1 MNRHP
6 GLILLALSLFALSLL
21 VGSTPACAQ
30 PTTTAPT
37 NTLSAESDYNMTILP
52 DPQGP
57 PSRPRVGLV
66 LSGGGAKGLAHI
78 GVLKVI
84 EEAGLDIDVVT
95 GTSMGSIIG
104 GLYAIGYTS
113 EEIDSLVVSIDWAD
127 FFAETVNR
135 EHLSMEQK
143 LYDARYLASLPLRDG
158 TVSLPNGLI
167 PGQNFSALL
176 NRLTLFVHDTPDF
189 HNLPRPFACIA
200 TDLVTGVA
208 VVLDHGNLSEAIRA
222 SMAIPSIFTPVPYQ
236 GSLLVDGGMVRN
248 FPAQDAL
255 DLGADILV
263 GVNVG
268 VPLNSREKLTDIISI
283 VNQSLSFIGAESDS
297 IQRTLVDILIEPP
310 VAEFSITDFYDAK
323 SIIQVGEE
331 TARTY
336 LPQLRALAD
345 SLNRLGPESPRPLPP
360 RIDSVYV
367 EKVEIHGL
375 NHVTQRQVMADFA
388 IDAPRWVTTEELE
401 AGVERV
407 FSSQFFERVGYNLQA
422 TQRGTIVTLNVLEK
436 HSDFFRFGFR
446 YDSFDKAG
454 VLLNLTSHN
463 LIWNSTMATL
473 DLVLGEYTEAEAAW
487 FFHTG
492 YRPRI
497 GMRLHS
503 IYQQAQFLITPPSV
517 LTPVEMKLRLNRNEF
532 LAGTIFSTTS
542 AIGGGVRHYWSVT
555 SPRFSV
561 PGLKRTESSHPALFA
576 LLWEDSFD
584 RADFATD
591 GSWIYADFEIADP
604 AIGGD
609 VAYRRG
615 ELSLENRTESRS
627 WLTLIGRLRLGSS
640 TGTPPLHRLFFNEPF
655 DAVIGAEPGQLA
667 GKAIQVV
674 GGGLQFQPWR
684 KRFLVVEGSLG
695 NSFASWNTN
704 LSFDQY
710 EWGVGISAG
719 ASTVVGPIS
728 ASLST
733 GSLHDALF
741 AVNVGFHF

>member
-1 MNRHP
+1 MKRHL
-6 GLILLALSLFALSLL
+6 GLILLTLFLNALLYSSAPVS
-21 VGSTPACAQ
+21 ARAQ
-30 PTTTAPT
+30 EVSHSPTD
-37 NTLSAESDYNMTILP
+37 TLSAKADYNMTILP

-57 PSRPRVGLV
+57 PARPKVGLV

-84 EEAGLDIDVVT
+84 EEADLEIDVVT

-189 HNLPRPFACIA
+189 HDLPRPFACVA
-200 TDLVTGVA
+200 TDLVTGEA
-208 VVLDHGNLSEAIRA
+208 VVMDHGNLSEAIRA

-248 FPAQDAL
+248 FPVEDAL
-255 DLGADILV
+255 DLGADIIV

-268 VPLNSREKLTDIISI
+268 IPLNSRDKLTDIISI
-283 VNQSLSFIGAESDS
+283 VNQSLSFIGSESDS
-297 IQRTLVDILIEPP
+297 IQRTLTDILIEPP
-310 VAEFSITDFYDAK
+310 VADYSITDFYDARP
-323 SIIQVGEE
+323 IIQLGEDA
-331 TARTY
+331 AREM

-345 SLNRLGPESPRPLPP
+345 SLNRLGPELPRPLPP

-367 EKVEIHGL
+367 EKVTVHGL
-375 NHVTQRQVMADFA
+375 RNVTQRQVMADFA
-388 IDAPRWVTTEELE
+388 IDAPRWVTTAELE

-407 FSSQFFERVGYNLQA
+407 FSSQFFERVGYNLRA
-422 TQRGTIVTLNVLEK
+422 TERGTIVTLNVLEK

-503 IYQQAQFLITPPSV
+503 IYQQGQFLLSQPFTA
-517 LTPVEMKLRLNRNEF
+517 TPVEMKLRLNRNEV

-542 AIGGGVRHYWSVT
+542 MIGGGIRHYWAVT
-555 SPRFSV
+555 NPRFSV
-561 PGLKRTESSHPALFA
+561 PGLERSETSHPALFA
-576 LLWEDSFD
+576 LIWEDSFD
-584 RADFATD
+584 RADFATE
-591 GSWIYADFEIADP
+591 GSSLYFDFELVDP
-604 AIGGD
+604 SFSSKTE
-609 VAYRRG
+609 YRRA
-615 ELSLENRTESRS
+615 ELTIENRTKSRS
-627 WLTLIGRLRLGSS
+627 WLTIIGRLHLGSINV
-640 TGTPPLHRLFFNEPF
+640 TPPLHRLFVNEPF
-655 DAVIGAEPGQLA
+655 DAMIAAEPGELA
-667 GKAIQVV
+667 GKSLQVV
-674 GGGLQFQPWR
+674 GGGLQFQPWH
-684 KRFLVVEGSLG
+684 KRFVVVEGSLG
-695 NSFASWNTN
+695 NSFSTWNTN
-704 LSFDQY
+704 LSLDQY
-710 EWGVGISAG
+710 EWGVGFCVG

-733 GSLHDALF
+733 GSLNEALF
-741 AVNVGFHF
+741 ALNVGFHF